1 MVGICIRPGVGDTG
15 AEALRWAP
23 VDIECGREKY
33 IDGAPQGYR
42 VPTSRMVVVCNKP
55 GVGYMPPEAL
65 RGGTDMKVQRQKAL
79 AKINLTLDIVG
90 KREDGYHELETIM
103 HTVSLHDKVT
113 LLPGEGGVGLWCNLP
128 YVPRDSR
135 NIAYKAALAFFQET
149 GKKGAVYIKLQKR
162 IPVGAGM
169 AGGSTDAAAVLRLLN
184 RAYGYPLTKKK
195 LQELALTL
203 GADVPFCLET
213 GCRLARGIG
222 EKLTPAPHL
231 PPCGILVIKP
241 RYSISTKSLFQK
253 MDAGPLQQRPD
264 TQAMLRALEEG
275 DLEKIGANLRNVMEP
290 VLREKLLAE
299 KALGARMTGSG
310 SALYGL
316 FENTQQAEKAA
327 EAFRKL
333 PVETFVCT
341 PVF

>member
-1 MVGICIRPGVGDTG
+1 
-15 AEALRWAP
+15 
-23 VDIECGREKY
+23 
-33 IDGAPQGYR
+33 
-42 VPTSRMVVVCNKP
+42 
-55 GVGYMPPEAL
+55 
-65 RGGTDMKVQRQKAL
+65 MKVQRQKAL

-113 LLPGEGGVGLWCNLP
+113 LLPGEGEGVGLWCNLP

-149 GKKGAVYIKLQKR
+149 GKKGAVHIKLQKR

-169 AGGSTDAAAVLRLLN
+169 AGGSTDAAAVLHLLN
-184 RAYGYPLTKKK
+184 RAYGSPLGRKK
-195 LQELALTL
+195 LHELALTL

-253 MDAGPLQQRPD
+253 MDAEPLQQRPD

-275 DLEKIGANLRNVMEP
+275 DLEKIGANLGNVMEP
-290 VLREKLLAE
+290 VACALHPQEQELREKILAE

-316 FENTQQAEKAA
+316 FENSQQAEKAA

>member
-1 MVGICIRPGVGDTG
+1 
-15 AEALRWAP
+15 
-23 VDIECGREKY
+23 
-33 IDGAPQGYR
+33 
-42 VPTSRMVVVCNKP
+42 
-55 GVGYMPPEAL
+55 
-65 RGGTDMKVQRQKAL
+65 MKVQRQKAL

-149 GKKGAVYIKLQKR
+149 GKKGAVHIKLQKR

-213 GCRLARGIG
+213 GCRLARG
-222 EKLTPAPHL
+222 
-231 PPCGILVIKP
+231 
-241 RYSISTKSLFQK
+241 
-253 MDAGPLQQRPD
+253 RPQD
-264 TQAMLRALEEG
+264 
-275 DLEKIGANLRNVMEP
+275 
-290 VLREKLLAE
+290 
-299 KALGARMTGSG
+299 
-310 SALYGL
+310 
-316 FENTQQAEKAA
+316 
-327 EAFRKL
+327 
-333 PVETFVCT
+333 
-341 PVF
+341 

>member
-1 MVGICIRPGVGDTG
+1 
-15 AEALRWAP
+15 
-23 VDIECGREKY
+23 
-33 IDGAPQGYR
+33 
-42 VPTSRMVVVCNKP
+42 
-55 GVGYMPPEAL
+55 
-65 RGGTDMKVQRQKAL
+65 
-79 AKINLTLDIVG
+79 
-90 KREDGYHELETIM
+90 
-103 HTVSLHDKVT
+103 
-113 LLPGEGGVGLWCNLP
+113 
-128 YVPRDSR
+128 
-135 NIAYKAALAFFQET
+135 
-149 GKKGAVYIKLQKR
+149 
-162 IPVGAGM
+162 M
-169 AGGSTDAAAVLRLLN
+169 AGGSTDAAAVLHLLN
-184 RAYGYPLTKKK
+184 RAYGYPLGRKK
-195 LQELALTL
+195 LHELALTL

-290 VLREKLLAE
+290 VACALHPQEQELREKLLAE